1 MKLNRSKDNKWIFQ
15 KNISSKELMEN
26 FLSALEIL
34 KNEIN
39 TNNIKN
45 ILKDKFNYKGRDW
58 RNCKYF
64 DGSWIYEY
72 WFFRCKSSSS

>member
-34 KNEIN
+34 KN
-39 TNNIKN
+39 
-45 ILKDKFNYKGRDW
+45 
-58 RNCKYF
+58 
-64 DGSWIYEY
+64 
-72 WFFRCKSSSS
+72 

>member
-45 ILKDKFNYKGRDW
+45 ILKDKFNYKGRSQE
-58 RNCKYF
+58 
-64 DGSWIYEY
+64 GSKNTMGVRFLYD
-72 WFFRCKSSSS
+72 RL